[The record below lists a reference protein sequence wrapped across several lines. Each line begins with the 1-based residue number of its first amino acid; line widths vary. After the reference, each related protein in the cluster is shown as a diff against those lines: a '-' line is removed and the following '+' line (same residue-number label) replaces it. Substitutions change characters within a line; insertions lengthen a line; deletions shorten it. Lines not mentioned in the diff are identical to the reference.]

1 MKVGLAESNRL
12 LQNVTSG
19 WESRARRRGRAE
31 TEKSR
36 ALIKKKKKKTND
48 LVFTTHLGRSWS
60 GFGHRIGFH
69 SSCGKPS
76 WGLNQNTVHTMY
88 KYIYTRGF

>member
-19 WESRARRRGRAE
+19 WESRARRRAE

-36 ALIKKKKKKTND
+36 ALIKKKKKKQTISF
-48 LVFTTHLGRSWS
+48 LPPIWGGLGLALGIEWDFIR
-60 GFGHRIGFH
+60 RVE
-69 SSCGKPS
+69 
-76 WGLNQNTVHTMY
+76 N
-88 KYIYTRGF
+88 